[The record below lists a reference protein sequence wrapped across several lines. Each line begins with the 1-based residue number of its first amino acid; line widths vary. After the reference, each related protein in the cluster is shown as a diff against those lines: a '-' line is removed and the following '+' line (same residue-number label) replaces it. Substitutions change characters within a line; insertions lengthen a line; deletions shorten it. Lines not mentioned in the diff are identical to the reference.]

1 MLLLMNEC
9 FEEEEEEQKE
19 QEPQKQGT
27 IFCQM
32 LLLQPYDIFYDE

>member
-19 QEPQKQGT
+19 QESQKQGT
-27 IFCQM
+27 IFHQM

>member
-27 IFCQM
+27 IFRQM